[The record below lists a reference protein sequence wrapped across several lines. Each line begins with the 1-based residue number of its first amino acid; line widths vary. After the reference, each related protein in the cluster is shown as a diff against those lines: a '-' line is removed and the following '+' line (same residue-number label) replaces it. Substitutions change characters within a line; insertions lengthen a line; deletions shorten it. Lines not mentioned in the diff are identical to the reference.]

1 MGLNELLVR
10 YREDAASTKELGTKF
25 EELIARYLKTNP
37 QYSSILEWV
46 CLWDGF
52 FAKNEF
58 GKQDTSIDLV
68 ANSWRLVGL

>member
-52 FAKNEF
+52 FAKTVDNEY
-58 GKQDTSIDLV
+58 
-68 ANSWRLVGL
+68 